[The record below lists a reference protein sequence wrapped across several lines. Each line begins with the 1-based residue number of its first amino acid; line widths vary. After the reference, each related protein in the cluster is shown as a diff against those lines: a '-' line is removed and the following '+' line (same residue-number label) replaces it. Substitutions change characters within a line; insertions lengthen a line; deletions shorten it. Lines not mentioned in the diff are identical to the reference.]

1 MQPTARQQGADAR
14 TRKAI
19 AEMVKCK
26 VAQWI
31 ENDLDDDDRA
41 ALERRIGER
50 FSMAQTFAAFSRL
63 APFKLTT
70 WKDHQQQRCVCYRK

>member
-1 MQPTARQQGADAR
+1 
-14 TRKAI
+14 
-19 AEMVKCK
+19 MVKCK

-31 ENDLDDDDRA
+31 DNDLDDEDRA
-41 ALERRIGER
+41 ALDRLIAGQR
-50 FSMAQTFAAFSRL
+50 SMARTFAMFGRL